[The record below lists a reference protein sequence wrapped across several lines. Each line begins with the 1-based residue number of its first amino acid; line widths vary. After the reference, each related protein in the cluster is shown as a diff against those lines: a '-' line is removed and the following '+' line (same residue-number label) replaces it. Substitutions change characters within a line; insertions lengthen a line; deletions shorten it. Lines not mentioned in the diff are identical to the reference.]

1 MKNLIAE
8 FPQNIADALV
18 SASSLSF
25 SKPKNTI
32 QNIVFAGMGG
42 SGIGAKIV
50 SQWIQNEVNVP
61 VFVNQDYSLPN
72 FVNENTLFIACS
84 YSGNTEETLTT
95 VKKAR
100 EKGAHIVGLTSGG
113 ELKAF
118 CEENGYDV
126 VLVKGGNPPRST
138 TAFSL
143 VHILNILTKLNF
155 ISNESL
161 KQIAS
166 AKTILDTNIDKIKTD
181 AESLANFLYKKTG
194 IFYSTSDY
202 EAVLIRARQQ
212 FNENSKEICSHQV
225 IPEMNHNE
233 LVGWAGGTDQF
244 AVVFFDTKDLNPQ
257 NRKRFEVSIDVVKK
271 HTSNI
276 SVIDAIGANPI
287 ERSIYLVHFVDWAS
301 YYLSEL
307 NKVDIMDIKVI
318 DYLKSELSKLS

>member
-8 FPQNIADALV
+8 FPQNIAAALV

-25 SKPKNTI
+25 TKPKNAI

-84 YSGNTEETLTT
+84 YSGNTEETLIT
-95 VKKAR
+95 VQKAK

-113 ELKAF
+113 ALKSF

-143 VHILNILTKLNF
+143 VHILNILTKLGF
-155 ISNESL
+155 ISTVSL
-161 KQIAS
+161 KQIES
-166 AKTILDTNIDKIKTD
+166 AKSVLDSNIDKIKTE
-181 AESLANFLYKKTG
+181 AEALANFLYKKTG

-271 HTSNI
+271 HTSCVSI
-276 SVIDAIGANPI
+276 IDALGSNPI
-287 ERSIYLVHFVDWAS
+287 ERSIYLVHLVDWAS